1 MTQPKEQIKQ
11 LLGTVMLPFM
21 PARVERLAQESFS
34 MTTGGRDFVDACLR
48 AGLARKLL
56 SQNKEAEIA
65 EYHRKFWEKN
75 NSLEYHRG
83 VREMVMQVFSD
94 HFQFLIPE
102 INTLLVENPDFK
114 TLIEIGS
121 GGGDLL
127 NHLAEKIG
135 GIDTFVGIDLS
146 PDITEENK
154 SHYHNAKLRWIA
166 DNGKTWVE
174 ENGQPNNIF
183 LTFRGVL
190 EYFTTTDLEEMFSK
204 ISATMQPAIF
214 ILVEPVALTHNL
226 ESDFESHPYGTEYT
240 FSHNYPHILKQA
252 GFDLRLSKL
261 ETFDDH
267 HLCAIIATTG
277 I

>member
-1 MTQPKEQIKQ
+1 MTQAKEQIKQ

-21 PARVERLAQESFS
+21 PARAERLAQESFS

-83 VREMVMQVFSD
+83 VRDMVMQVFHD
-94 HFQFLIPE
+94 YFEFLIPE
-102 INTLLVENPDFK
+102 IKTLLAENPDFK

-127 NHLAEKIG
+127 NYLAEQIG
-135 GIDTFVGIDLS
+135 QLDTFVGIDLS
-146 PDITEENK
+146 PEITEENK
-154 SHYHNAKLRWIA
+154 SHYRNAKLRWIA
-166 DNGKTWVE
+166 DNGKIWVE

-183 LTFRGVL
+183 MTFRGVL
-190 EYFTTTDLEEMFSK
+190 EYFTTTDLEEMFGR
-204 ISATMQPAIF
+204 IATSMQPSIF
-214 ILVEPVALTHNL
+214 ILVEPIALTHDL
-226 ESDFESHPYGTEYT
+226 ATDVASHPYGTEYT
-240 FSHNYPHILKQA
+240 FSHNYPHLLKQA
-252 GFDLRLSKL
+252 GFDLRLNKL

-267 HLCAIIATTG
+267 HLCAIIATVG